1 MDLEIGIYGN
11 GIVGLCLAAHLEK
24 LNIKYKLITT
34 RNELSDGYGLTIQDA
49 DNIIHYLGLKP
60 ELDKINYLQ
69 RFVKI
74 DSSENIIDSVCH
86 SKGNYVIPR
95 IELKKLFNTL
105 IKDEN
110 IITCSDTIKN
120 IEDNEDHVVL
130 TLSDER
136 VMKFKYLIGCD
147 GIYSSIREHIGITKE
162 EILVDTG
169 YDIKIFKFIKNSF
182 YDMIENDVVEYVS
195 PNNMLRL
202 FIKPN
207 GKYGASCQITHPTD
221 LDDFKS
227 LIPPN
232 ILKQIDFDNSY
243 TNKLY
248 TMKPFSPPTNSVILL
263 GDALHPMVPY
273 NGMGANTAIINA
285 HILALILKIDERNLV
300 KQFYDTILDKSF
312 QHVANSFNS
321 FNAIHKNTIHT
332 SEKHFRKTLKKY
344 IYEYS
349 PMLFFLPNPPNYR
362 LNDRIIEFKN
372 NFTEVVLAGAGLTTF
387 PLELFSIDNLKVLNL
402 NDNIIDYIPSDIKI
416 HVGLKEL
423 YLRNNKLK
431 TLPDEVFNLQKLEI
445 LRLSYNEL
453 ILLPTFNLPKLKELC
468 LTGNNL
474 NTIPDSINNCTML
487 EKIYMSDNML
497 SAIPILKKLIKLK
510 YFRLSNNTVLLEDII
525 TKITNYQLLNL
536 IELKLSITQIDK
548 EIAVSEMLIKSI
560 TEGDCLD
567 KEIAVSEM
575 LIKSITE
582 GDCLD
587 KEMECVN
594 SRFNFNKIK
603 YGSIYY
609 FNRIVKNVYG
619 CTLSKEE
626 RKKFKINKFNI
637 DSTIVGNPFTTI
649 DARWTDMTIFFLK
662 VNLLKFG
669 TKEFDNITQKM
680 IKNICQPSNIVLVLK
695 LFTLA
700 ITQNIKINTEAM
712 VDFLSR
718 FINRDRL
725 EYLVRKQ
732 RIYPFDINRDL
743 TKIESIYKTN
753 NMIKIGNRIIDTK
766 NNHDGYPLHPIHGR
780 PRYNHLKCLY
790 ENCME
795 EFTDTVSLA
804 FHLSRNVP
812 HFIGRYHSLHE
823 PFIPDII
830 EKYKDGS
837 NTIMK
842 CPVECCFYNGDISFH
857 FRQLGF
863 APFWK
868 KDDIIKKNDEE
879 PYRVVYTDECMTCD
893 DNIPCV
899 LFECGHRVLC
909 LECGYKLICE
919 KKSKACVLCSNISN
933 NVFIH

>member
-11 GIVGLCLAAHLEK
+11 GIVGICLAAHLEK

-74 DSSENIIDSVCH
+74 DSRENIIDSVCH

-147 GIYSSIREHIGITKE
+147 GIKSTVREHIGITKE
-162 EILVDTG
+162 ELLVETG
-169 YDIKIFKFIKNSF
+169 YNINIYKFIKNSF
-182 YDMIENDVVEYVS
+182 YDSIENDVVEYVS

-207 GKYGASCQITHPTD
+207 GEYGASCQITYPSD
-221 LDDFKS
+221 LVDFKS

-232 ILKQIDFDNSY
+232 ILKQIDFDN
-243 TNKLY
+243 LY
-248 TMKPFSPPTNSVILL
+248 TSTLYSSKQISPPTNSVILL

-285 HILALILKIDERNLV
+285 HILALILKMDERNLV
-300 KQFYDTILDKSF
+300 KQFYDTILDKSY
-312 QHVANSFNS
+312 QNVANSFNS
-321 FNAIHKNTIHT
+321 FNTIHTNTIHT
-332 SEKHFRKTLKKY
+332 SEKHFRKTLKKD

-402 NDNIIDYIPSDIKI
+402 NDNMLENIPSDIKI

-453 ILLPTFNLPKLKELC
+453 IMLPTFNLPKLRELC

-487 EKIYMSDNML
+487 QKIYMSDNML
-497 SAIPILKKLIKLK
+497 SEIPILKKLIKLK

-536 IELKLSITQIDK
+536 IEFKLSITQI
-548 EIAVSEMLIKSI
+548 
-560 TEGDCLD
+560 
-567 KEIAVSEM
+567 
-575 LIKSITE
+575 
-582 GDCLD
+582 D

-594 SRFNFNKIK
+594 SRFNFHKIK
-603 YGSIYY
+603 YGSIFY

-626 RKKFKINKFNI
+626 RKKFKINKFNR
-637 DSTIVGNPFTTI
+637 DYTIVGNPFTTI

-669 TKEFDNITQKM
+669 TKEFDILTNKM
-680 IKNICQPSNIVLVLK
+680 IKHICQPNNILLVLK

-700 ITQNIKINTEAM
+700 ITQNIKINVEAM

-830 EKYKDGS
+830 EKYKEDS
-837 NTIMK
+837 STIMK

-863 APFWK
+863 KPFWK

-879 PYRVVYTDECMTCD
+879 PYRVVYTNECMTCD